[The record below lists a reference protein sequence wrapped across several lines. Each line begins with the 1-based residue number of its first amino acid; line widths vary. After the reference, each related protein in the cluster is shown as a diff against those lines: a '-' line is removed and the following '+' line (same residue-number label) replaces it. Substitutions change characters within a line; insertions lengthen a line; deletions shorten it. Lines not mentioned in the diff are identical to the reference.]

1 MPRLPSHRK
10 NLCLNHLSDI
20 FKNSSKIQFSH
31 SKIEEKKI
39 IPTIPIDMIG
49 IKGYDK
55 RNTKE
60 AGQ

>member
-1 MPRLPSHRK
+1 MGVSK
-10 NLCLNHLSDI
+10 NLGRQLQVFCV
-20 FKNSSKIQFSH
+20 FENSSKIQSSH
-31 SKIEEKKI
+31 GKVEEKKI